1 MPSSR
6 ACHTSWVTDDP
17 AAVTESVIQVGIQI
31 VINKWVLL
39 FEVLIYPN

>member
-6 ACHTSWVTDDP
+6 AYHTSWVTDDA
-17 AAVTESVIQVGIQI
+17 AAVTERVIQVGIQI

-39 FEVLIYPN
+39 FKVLIYPN